1 MIIAL
6 TVLNINLKLGVFMI
20 FLSVLTSISR
30 IMVGVHYPSDILAA
44 WIIAITLN
52 FVGVKF

>member
-1 MIIAL
+1 M
-6 TVLNINLKLGVFMI
+6 F
-20 FLSVLTSISR
+20 SVLTSISR
-30 IMVGVHYPSDILAA
+30 IMVGVHYPTDILAA